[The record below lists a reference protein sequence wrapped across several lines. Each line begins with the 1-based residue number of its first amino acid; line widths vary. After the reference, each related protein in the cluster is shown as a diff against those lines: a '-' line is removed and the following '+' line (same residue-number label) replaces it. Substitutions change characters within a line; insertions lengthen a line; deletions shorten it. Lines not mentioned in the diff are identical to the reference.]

1 MRSLF
6 HGIEKYQ
13 MNSLNIASMLYILVS
28 IGNLGGDP
36 MSKPNCP
43 DCGKTDKVVKSD
55 SGYHYNCQR
64 CGDSFDRNGNKIK
77 K

>member
-1 MRSLF
+1 
-6 HGIEKYQ
+6 
-13 MNSLNIASMLYILVS
+13 
-28 IGNLGGDP
+28 